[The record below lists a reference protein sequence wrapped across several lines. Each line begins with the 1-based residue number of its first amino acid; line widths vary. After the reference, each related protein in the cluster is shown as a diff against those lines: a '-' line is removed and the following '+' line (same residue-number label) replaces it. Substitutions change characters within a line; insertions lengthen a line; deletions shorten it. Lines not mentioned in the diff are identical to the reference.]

1 MKKDVSGMQGAGGG
15 AGIASLKGI
24 VANLKALKKEA
35 KTTVSSE
42 GDFAD
47 KVRLDKVGKL

>member
-1 MKKDVSGMQGAGGG
+1 MEGAGGG

-24 VANLKALKKEA
+24 VGNLEALKKEA